1 MNDVKFSVAIHVLV
15 MLATSSKNLNSENL
29 AHSVDTNPS
38 YIRKIL
44 ALLKKKNLVESH
56 RGRSGIKLT
65 KSPKEISLLI
75 IYEAVEEQKPTFF
88 QIHQHPNPQC
98 PVGKNIKETVFPIES
113 KLEKQIAESLASESL
128 ADVIERLGKLV
139 EKEN

>member
-1 MNDVKFSVAIHVLV
+1 MNDVKFSVAIHILV
-15 MLATSSKNLNSENL
+15 MLATSSESLNSEKL
-29 AHSVDTNPS
+29 AQSVGTNPS

-56 RGRSGIKLT
+56 RGKSGIKLT
-65 KSPKEISLLI
+65 KQPEEISLLT

-113 KLEKQIAESLASESL
+113 KLEKQIAESLASENL
-128 ADVIERLGKLV
+128 ADVIERLKTLV
-139 EKEN
+139 EKED

>member
-56 RGRSGIKLT
+56 RGKSGIKLT
-65 KSPKEISLLI
+65 KRPKEISLLI

-128 ADVIERLGKLV
+128 ADVIERLGKLI

>member
-29 AHSVDTNPS
+29 AHSVGTNPS

-44 ALLKKKNLVESH
+44 ALLKKKNLIESH

-65 KSPKEISLLI
+65 KRPKEISLLT

-113 KLEKQIAESLASESL
+113 KLEKQIAESLASENL
-128 ADVIERLGKLV
+128 ADVIERLKTLV
-139 EKEN
+139 EKED

>member
-56 RGRSGIKLT
+56 RGKSGIKLT
-65 KSPKEISLLI
+65 KRPKEISLLI

-113 KLEKQIAESLASESL
+113 KLEKQIAENLASESL
-128 ADVIERLGKLV
+128 ADVIERLGKLM